1 MLCFDINVFVDVDL
15 FFVLLSTV
23 WRFWRRYKL
32 LFVESKLFAVLL
44 LHLRDNKTYGLVQK
58 CCLSKDYLII
68 KNLF

>member
-44 LHLRDNKTYGLVQK
+44 LHLRG
-58 CCLSKDYLII
+58 II
-68 KNLF
+68 RRMG